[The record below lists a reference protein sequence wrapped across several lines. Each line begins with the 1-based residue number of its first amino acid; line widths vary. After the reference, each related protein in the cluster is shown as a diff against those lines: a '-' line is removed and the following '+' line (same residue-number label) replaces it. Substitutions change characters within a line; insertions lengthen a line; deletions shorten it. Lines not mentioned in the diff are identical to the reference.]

1 MKTIPDAIDDMKLII
16 KKIIDKP
23 LSWIEHIGSKMNVYA
38 WNKRW
43 GNRKKVMATET
54 KICKDCNHQCHCK
67 EDLHADEYGLCPC
80 KACKC

>member
-43 GNRKKVMATET
+43 GNRKKGYGYR
-54 KICKDCNHQCHCK
+54 
-67 EDLHADEYGLCPC
+67 DENL
-80 KACKC
+80 